1 MSEWFEDWFN
11 TKEYLNVY
19 RHRNEQDAKKL
30 VDLILQ
36 NIDISA
42 GSKVLDMACGTGR
55 HSVIFAKKGFQ
66 VTAVDL
72 SKNLL
77 KIAKD
82 SAEEAGLKI
91 NFVHSDLRSF
101 CVTSKFN
108 LAVNLFTS
116 FGYFEDECDNFK
128 ILENAYNLL
137 FENGYFVIDFFNKRY
152 IENNLIPESADT
164 VFDKKIIQK
173 RSIEGNRV
181 EKQIII
187 KRNGSEKFFHE
198 SVRMYCKD
206 ELFNALKSKG
216 FNIRKFYGD
225 SSGKS
230 FDLESSPRIIIIAQK

>member
-1 MSEWFEDWFN
+1 MAEWYKDWFD

-30 VDLILQ
+30 VNLILE
-36 NIDISA
+36 NVDIPA
-42 GSKVLDMACGTGR
+42 GGRILDMACGNGR
-55 HSVIFAKKGFQ
+55 HSVIFAEKGFQ

-77 KIAKD
+77 DLAKN
-82 SAEEAGLKI
+82 SADKAGLKI
-91 NFVHSDLRSF
+91 NFVNSDLRSF
-101 CVTSKFN
+101 YTASKFN

-128 ILENAYNLL
+128 ILRNAYDHL

-152 IENNLIPESADT
+152 IENNLVPESAD
-164 VFDKKIIQK
+164 VAFEEKIIQK

-187 KRNGSEKFFHE
+187 KKNGSEKLFHE
-198 SVRMYCKD
+198 SVRMYCKE
-206 ELFNALKSKG
+206 ELFKALNSKG
-216 FNIRKFYGD
+216 FKIIKFFGD

>member
-36 NIDISA
+36 NVNIPA

-55 HSVIFAKKGFQ
+55 HSVIFSKKGFQ

-187 KRNGSEKFFHE
+187 KRNGSEKLFHE
-198 SVRMYCKD
+198 SVRLYCKD

-216 FNIRKFYGD
+216 FKIRKFFGD